1 MIDHQKD
8 TKENTQILIIA
19 ALVFT
24 ILLGITP
31 LQAQVAIRSK
41 NTHNKLRLMKP
52 MSYTKG

>member
-1 MIDHQKD
+1 VIDHQKD

-24 ILLGITP
+24 ILLEITP
-31 LQAQVAIRSK
+31 LQAQVVILSK
-41 NTHNKLRLMKP
+41 NTRNKLRLMKP

>member
-31 LQAQVAIRSK
+31 LQAQVAILSK
-41 NTHNKLRLMKP
+41 KTHIKLRLMKP
-52 MSYTKG
+52 MSYTKR